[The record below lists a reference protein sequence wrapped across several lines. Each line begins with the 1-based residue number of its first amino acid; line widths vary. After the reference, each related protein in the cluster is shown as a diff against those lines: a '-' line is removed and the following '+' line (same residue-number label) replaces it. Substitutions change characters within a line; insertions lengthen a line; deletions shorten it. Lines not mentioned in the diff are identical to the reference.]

1 MKQASCAH
9 VGGCR
14 SAIADLYNSI
24 NLKIKEEAVI
34 GMSDISSGYKRLVA
48 DKNEVEEGKSP
59 IIVLL

>member
-1 MKQASCAH
+1 MSVATL
-9 VGGCR
+9 GGCR
-14 SAIADLYNSI
+14 SAIADLYNYI

>member
-1 MKQASCAH
+1 MSVATLGC
-9 VGGCR
+9 CR
-14 SAIADLYNSI
+14 SAIADLYNYI